1 MPDLSPSLRGY
12 RPHPGRLQDLER
24 HTEGPYTRR
33 TSFTLSPTSSNPELA
48 ESQSDSHSGSYGTP
62 RPHGGA
68 GRPGSSKYT
77 SGGSRPMGPS
87 VSSTASRFSDDFL
100 QPRHLQPSQ
109 HHRDANLLGTSYDST
124 NSAQQDGEVYSRYG
138 FAGREAER
146 DRAGGSSNFQFGTS
160 LESEAHHPAN
170 NGKPSSKSLQ
180 KQRHTDH
187 KQNGRTEP
195 VTSVGTNGHPA
206 ASSSQSLALSED
218 LQDQLT
224 TEAEYIMNRNTELLK
239 ILSIRDEEI
248 QTLQQELNHTLKVMH
263 EYEDDLMAM
272 HTAEAKPYENYHQTL
287 DQLGHEVTQQEAI
300 VKGYQQENE
309 KLTTQLKSS
318 VELRQAA
325 EKRHLQSVERLKN
338 EMNQLR
344 AELENSDQEKYGN
357 ADLRVLLRQAQ
368 EGHERTRQSVK
379 DKEEEYQAEL
389 SDFKERLKVTEQ
401 LLEEE
406 RKTKVEDMQKLER
419 EVQDFRTGYDG
430 MLAQLRSLHPNYSIH
445 PKRESSSS
453 SADDHH
459 ADTTVDM
466 ELERDIGLIKASLL
480 KDSGKESTTPSSTSS
495 TPVLDSAKHKVLDSK
510 LTSTD
515 TLATAHMP
523 DGTDSDKTDLE
534 KRISKFEA
542 DIHRSLV
549 RTASIESFI
558 SVRSSTGTAIP
569 LAQQAKAQRHRNGSS
584 RDDMRLLGQS
594 EHQKLANKLRDRINS
609 LNVEN
614 KRLHKELSSL
624 SLVLR
629 QQQAERQRRVVQL
642 EELLDMHENMA
653 TQKLDDA
660 DTDEGQARIRKVIQG
675 LMVRIRTKEAEA
687 EFYHNAYLEKVLELD
702 QMTVASSKNQG
713 QDNSS
718 DETSSQDVPDT
729 HGANTPAHGIEA
741 LEARVKDLERSNM
754 EATFRLAAEQRRA
767 QAAETEN
774 AALVREKLMLA
785 RTLEDQVEQLHA
797 KLSASEIA
805 KARLQD
811 ENNALRQQGSKD
823 PSSSQGERGQSPLH
837 GAQDS
842 ANAEALANMR
852 TRMQS
857 LTRERDQL
865 QDQLQ
870 EAFSIQ
876 LAMQKR
882 TAGGV
887 PEWTVDDYK
896 RLEKALEEKSSE
908 MGVWKERAVALEKV
922 VERIRMI
929 KDKPEPTGLSLER
942 SSTRDTDSVVSAS
955 SASGRSHHHTLEELD
970 QVVLRLEQRLER
982 RDQELQDVVLEAK
995 RQADQRLEAWKGKWV
1010 QVVQRK
1016 NAEIQRFQVEL
1027 ESLMAAVDRDR
1038 ARMAASLTG

>member
-1 MPDLSPSLRGY
+1 
-12 RPHPGRLQDLER
+12 
-24 HTEGPYTRR
+24 
-33 TSFTLSPTSSNPELA
+33 
-48 ESQSDSHSGSYGTP
+48 
-62 RPHGGA
+62 
-68 GRPGSSKYT
+68 
-77 SGGSRPMGPS
+77 
-87 VSSTASRFSDDFL
+87 
-100 QPRHLQPSQ
+100 
-109 HHRDANLLGTSYDST
+109 
-124 NSAQQDGEVYSRYG
+124 
-138 FAGREAER
+138 
-146 DRAGGSSNFQFGTS
+146 
-160 LESEAHHPAN
+160 
-170 NGKPSSKSLQ
+170 
-180 KQRHTDH
+180 
-187 KQNGRTEP
+187 
-195 VTSVGTNGHPA
+195 
-206 ASSSQSLALSED
+206 
-218 LQDQLT
+218 
-224 TEAEYIMNRNTELLK
+224 
-239 ILSIRDEEI
+239 
-248 QTLQQELNHTLKVMH
+248 
-263 EYEDDLMAM
+263 
-272 HTAEAKPYENYHQTL
+272 
-287 DQLGHEVTQQEAI
+287 
-300 VKGYQQENE
+300 
-309 KLTTQLKSS
+309 
-318 VELRQAA
+318 
-325 EKRHLQSVERLKN
+325 
-338 EMNQLR
+338 
-344 AELENSDQEKYGN
+344 
-357 ADLRVLLRQAQ
+357 
-368 EGHERTRQSVK
+368 
-379 DKEEEYQAEL
+379 
-389 SDFKERLKVTEQ
+389 
-401 LLEEE
+401 
-406 RKTKVEDMQKLER
+406 
-419 EVQDFRTGYDG
+419 
-430 MLAQLRSLHPNYSIH
+430 
-445 PKRESSSS
+445 
-453 SADDHH
+453 
-459 ADTTVDM
+459 
-466 ELERDIGLIKASLL
+466 
-480 KDSGKESTTPSSTSS
+480 
-495 TPVLDSAKHKVLDSK
+495 
-510 LTSTD
+510 
-515 TLATAHMP
+515 
-523 DGTDSDKTDLE
+523 
-534 KRISKFEA
+534 
-542 DIHRSLV
+542 
-549 RTASIESFI
+549 
-558 SVRSSTGTAIP
+558 
-569 LAQQAKAQRHRNGSS
+569 
-584 RDDMRLLGQS
+584 
-594 EHQKLANKLRDRINS
+594 
-609 LNVEN
+609 
-614 KRLHKELSSL
+614 
-624 SLVLR
+624 
-629 QQQAERQRRVVQL
+629 
-642 EELLDMHENMA
+642 
-653 TQKLDDA
+653 
-660 DTDEGQARIRKVIQG
+660 
-675 LMVRIRTKEAEA
+675 MVRIRTKEAEA